1 MELQG
6 LKIDCISD
14 THMRHDNLDLPGGD
28 ILIHAGDATGRGS
41 DEEITQFLD
50 WFQKQDYRHLVLIA
64 GNHDWGYETK
74 PQLWAKE
81 CESRN
86 IHLLNDSGVELEGIK
101 FWGSPVQPEF
111 CNWAF
116 NRNRGEDIKKH
127 WDLIP
132 NDTDV
137 LVTHGPPHKMRD
149 EAPRRHRSG
158 RGGHE
163 NVGCVD
169 LWNKILETK
178 IKMHVFGHIHEGAGH
193 TYFMDRLFVNAASL
207 DGRYCQRYPGF
218 TRIVKEGESYVVDLP
233 TQS

>member
-1 MELQG
+1 MTTWICLV
-6 LKIDCISD
+6 
-14 THMRHDNLDLPGGD
+14 
-28 ILIHAGDATGRGS
+28 ATFSFMLAMPPDG
-41 DEEITQFLD
+41 
-50 WFQKQDYRHLVLIA
+50 A
-64 GNHDWGYETK
+64 
-74 PQLWAKE
+74 PM
-81 CESRN
+81 
-86 IHLLNDSGVELEGIK
+86 
-101 FWGSPVQPEF
+101 
-111 CNWAF
+111 
-116 NRNRGEDIKKH
+116 KKLH
-127 WDLIP
+127 SFLIP